1 MAYNKSHHR
10 TFVALLKLSGLSQS
24 LAEPIGQ
31 SLAHLD
37 NSQQDELIAVISEEL
52 QEKQNS
58 VQVQSP

>member
-1 MAYNKSHHR
+1 MAYNQSHYK

>member
-1 MAYNKSHHR
+1 MAYNKSHRR

-31 SLAHLD
+31 RLAHLD

>member
-37 NSQQDELIAVISEEL
+37 NNQQDELIAVISEEL

>member
-1 MAYNKSHHR
+1 MTYNKSHHR

-37 NSQQDELIAVISEEL
+37 NNQQDEVIAVISEEL
-52 QEKQNS
+52 REKQHS
-58 VQVQSP
+58 PQIQSP

>member
-1 MAYNKSHHR
+1 MTYNKSHYR
-10 TFVALLKLSGLSQS
+10 TFVALLKLSGLLES

-31 SLAHLD
+31 NLANLD
-37 NSQQDELIAVISEEL
+37 NNQQDVLIAVISEEL

>member
-10 TFVALLKLSGLSQS
+10 TFVALLKLSGLSES

-31 SLAHLD
+31 NLANLD
-37 NSQQDELIAVISEEL
+37 NNQQDALIAVISEEL